1 MPAKTAR
8 RFSYDYPRPALTVDL
23 VVTTRE
29 TRPRVLL
36 IRRKKDPFA
45 GSWALPGG
53 FVDENERLADAAR
66 RELEEETGAKVADLE
81 QLYTAG
87 DPGRD
92 PRGWTVSV
100 AYLARVNFADVEPV
114 AADDA
119 AEVGWFPLD
128 DLPALAFD
136 HAMLLARARAR
147 LIDRSA

>member
-1 MPAKTAR
+1 MTSEKPA

-23 VVTTRE
+23 AITTRE
-29 TRPRVLL
+29 PRPRVLL
-36 IRRKKDPFA
+36 IRRKKEPFA
-45 GSWALPGG
+45 GSWAMPGG

-66 RELEEETGAKVADLE
+66 RELEEETGVKVADLE

-100 AYLARVNFADVEPV
+100 AYLAQINAADAKPV

-119 AEVGWFPLD
+119 DEVGWFPLD
-128 DLPALAFD
+128 ELPVLAFD
-136 HAMLLARARAR
+136 HAMILARARTR
-147 LIDRSA
+147 LEDRTA